1 MNNALLYFRAYL
13 QIWMDEIRKL
23 QRYMYSKL
31 VILRKHAHAHI
42 DTDRYHRL
50 GYKLLEY
57 LLTRVQ
63 KTSLTQL
70 KLTKI
75 E

>member
-70 KLTKI
+70 KLMKI

>member
-1 MNNALLYFRAYL
+1 MNNALLFFRAYL
-13 QIWMDEIRKL
+13 QIWMEEIRKL
-23 QRYMYSKL
+23 QRCMYSKL

>member
-1 MNNALLYFRAYL
+1 MNNALLYFCAYL

>member
-1 MNNALLYFRAYL
+1 MNNVLLYFRAYL